1 MMETLKINGEDV
13 DVSTLPP
20 EIQQTIQQ
28 LARVRADMKDLTI
41 KLNDSKI
48 VHEFFNELLKNQVVE
63 YLKEDAPI

>member
-1 MMETLKINGEDV
+1 METLKINGEDV